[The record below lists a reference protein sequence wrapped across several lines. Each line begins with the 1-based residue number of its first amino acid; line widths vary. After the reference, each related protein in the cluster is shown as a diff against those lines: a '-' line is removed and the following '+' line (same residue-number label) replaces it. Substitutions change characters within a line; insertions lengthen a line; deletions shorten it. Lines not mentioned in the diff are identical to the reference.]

1 MPTEVMPLPSELR
14 SVTTSAAANHRSL
27 ITNLSVDWQTLLA
40 QLQAGTPPTV
50 SDPPPQT
57 QNSAFTGTTCNGS
70 SVPLAKKVIRLVAK
84 RPLTSILSQSQS
96 GASIVRSCSNSVS
109 STKCPPEPHDF
120 IVSSVAEADSVVM
133 KPTDFHTE
141 LSSQELVTSCNTGSP
156 SGYMESSLVEGN
168 LGSPEGHLGSFE
180 IIWRSFDVLMNPS
193 KTEVMW
199 LGTSQLLD
207 TITIGNVPLLS
218 TVVIISQLPELCKWI
233 EYWCIEYL
241 IFSGHCLLTLPRHF
255 VSSRL
260 DCCNAL
266 LPRTPPCDL

>member
-1 MPTEVMPLPSELR
+1 MQATTDEDLAAGLGLLADRLSKPSSSNHSTDRLEIPQKCPKHLSHESSAAFVTMPTEVMPLPSELR

-180 IIWRSFDVLMNPS
+180 II
-193 KTEVMW
+193 
-199 LGTSQLLD
+199 
-207 TITIGNVPLLS
+207 
-218 TVVIISQLPELCKWI
+218 
-233 EYWCIEYL
+233 
-241 IFSGHCLLTLPRHF
+241 
-255 VSSRL
+255 
-260 DCCNAL
+260 
-266 LPRTPPCDL
+266 